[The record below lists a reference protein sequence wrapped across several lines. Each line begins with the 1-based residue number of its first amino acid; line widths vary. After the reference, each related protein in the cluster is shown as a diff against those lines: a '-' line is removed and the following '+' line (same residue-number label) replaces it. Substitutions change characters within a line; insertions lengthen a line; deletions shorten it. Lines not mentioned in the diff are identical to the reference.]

1 MQTRQIQLTEVIYN
15 AANQTFEALVT
26 VNDGDLTRKYACAI
40 DAPIS
45 MSFEDAADGLRRQA
59 LRRYEVRGG
68 LYSEARPHV
77 PALRAGR
84 PAFDPRR
91 WLEGLMRLPGRNAA

>member
-1 MQTRQIQLTEVIYN
+1 MQTRPIQLTEVIYN

-26 VNDGDLTRKYACAI
+26 VHDGDLTRKYACAI

-45 MSFEDAADGLRRQA
+45 MTFADAASGLQKQA
-59 LRRYEVRGG
+59 LRRYQSRGG
-68 LYSEARPHV
+68 MFSEARQHV

-84 PAFDPRR
+84 PVFDPRR
-91 WLEGLMRLPGRNAA
+91 WLEGLIRLPGRDAA